1 MGRGGLGRAGMGRA
15 AGAGGGGGGG
25 ARGARNV
32 RLAMALVAASG
43 VADSVWSAAVLSAY
57 LFLLER
63 GSNRAVGLAEALSGA
78 ATLLT
83 ALPVG
88 FLADKYS
95 RAGVIAGGGVVML
108 AAAGVTLYA
117 LLDVAG
123 GRAYAAI
130 CGAMALWGV
139 GGGIVT
145 GPMQALF
152 ADSVP
157 RGERS
162 RAYTRLFSAWLV
174 PSCVG
179 PAISAAM
186 FARIGDSWTLEQLR
200 PIFLTG
206 IALEVPVAVLMFF
219 FRDMAQEEGEA
230 SGDEA
235 PAEGGGK
242 GETGAAEPA
251 EAPEWAGAGGAATSW
266 GCLGRKHIPVV
277 MFASDLL
284 VSLGAGMTV
293 KFFPLYFKSNVGL
306 SPMHTQLIYV
316 VVPLVMAAFAGA
328 AQRASRVLGR
338 AQVMVLFR
346 LTGVACL
353 GAMVLLAEVARCER
367 WEVMVPIYLV
377 RTALMNSVTPV
388 EQSLLMDCVPKNT
401 RARWKSLESVMQF
414 GWCGSAVLGG
424 VIADKFK
431 NTDRSGYTQ
440 TFAFTCALQLAGT
453 LIGLLLLPL
462 VPRQERPRSG
472 GGADPLREPL
482 LSEGGESPHTAQ
494 P

>member
-1 MGRGGLGRAGMGRA
+1 MGRA
-15 AGAGGGGGGG
+15 AAG
-25 ARGARNV
+25 RGARNV
-32 RLAMALVAASG
+32 RLATGLAALSG

-95 RAGVIAGGGVVML
+95 RARVIAGGGVIML
-108 AAAGVTLYA
+108 LAAGVTLYA
-117 LLDVAG
+117 LFDVGG
-123 GRAYAAI
+123 GRAYVAI

-139 GGGIVT
+139 GGGVVT
-145 GPMQALF
+145 GPVQALF

-162 RAYTRLFSAWLV
+162 QAYTRLFTAWLV

-179 PAISAAM
+179 PAISAVM
-186 FARIGDSWTLEQLR
+186 FARMGDSWTLEQLR
-200 PIFLTG
+200 PIFVTG
-206 IALEVPVAVLMFF
+206 IFLEVPVAVVMFF
-219 FRDMAQEEGEA
+219 FRDMALEEAEA

-235 PAEGGGK
+235 PEEEGK
-242 GETGAAEPA
+242 GGVESAEPA
-251 EAPEWAGAGGAATSW
+251 EPAEEQERAGAGGAATHW
-266 GCLGRKHIPVV
+266 GCLGQKHIPVV

-284 VSLGAGMTV
+284 ISLGAGMTV

-306 SPMHTQLIYV
+306 SPMQTQLIYV
-316 VVPLVMAAFAGA
+316 VVPLVMAVFASA
-328 AQRASRVLGR
+328 AQRASVVLGR

-346 LTGVACL
+346 LVGVACL
-353 GAMVLLAEVARCER
+353 GAMVLLAEVAQCER
-367 WEVMVPIYLV
+367 WEGMVPIYLV

-388 EQSLLMDCVPKNT
+388 EESLLMDSVPKNT

-424 VIADKFK
+424 FIADKYK
-431 NTDRSGYTQ
+431 NTDRSGYTE
-440 TFAFTCALQLAGT
+440 TFAFTCALQLVGT
-453 LIGLLLLPL
+453 LVGALLLPL
-462 VPRQERPRSG
+462 VPLEKPRSKG
-472 GGADPLREPL
+472 DADPLREPL
-482 LSEGGESPHTAQ
+482 LPEGGESPRTA
-494 P
+494 PP

>member
-1 MGRGGLGRAGMGRA
+1 MGRA
-15 AGAGGGGGGG
+15 AAG
-25 ARGARNV
+25 RGARNV
-32 RLAMALVAASG
+32 GLAMALAALSG

-95 RAGVIAGGGVVML
+95 RARVIAGGGVIML
-108 AAAGVTLYA
+108 LAAGVTLYA
-117 LLDVAG
+117 LLDVGG
-123 GRAYAAI
+123 GRAYVAI

-139 GGGIVT
+139 GGGVVT
-145 GPMQALF
+145 GPVQALF

-162 RAYTRLFSAWLV
+162 RAYTRLFAAWLV

-179 PAISAAM
+179 PAISAVM
-186 FARIGDSWTLEQLR
+186 FARMGDSWTLEQLR

-206 IALEVPVAVLMFF
+206 IFLEVPVAVLMFF
-219 FRDMAQEEGEA
+219 FRDMALEEGEA

-235 PAEGGGK
+235 PGEGEEK
-242 GETGAAEPA
+242 GEVEPA
-251 EAPEWAGAGGAATSW
+251 EPVEEQQKAGAGGATTCW

-284 VSLGAGMTV
+284 ISLGAGMTV

-306 SPMHTQLIYV
+306 SPMQTQLIYV
-316 VVPLVMAAFAGA
+316 VVPLMMAAFASA
-328 AQRASRVLGR
+328 AQRASLVLGR

-346 LTGVACL
+346 LVGVACL
-353 GAMVLLAEVARCER
+353 GAMVLLAEVAQCER

-388 EQSLLMDCVPKNT
+388 EESLLMDSVPKNT

-424 VIADKFK
+424 FIADKYK
-431 NTDRSGYTQ
+431 NTDRSGYTE
-440 TFAFTCALQLAGT
+440 TFAFTCALQLVGT
-453 LIGLLLLPL
+453 LVCALLLPL
-462 VPRQERPRSG
+462 VPLEKPRSSG
-472 GGADPLREPL
+472 DADPLREPL
-482 LSEGGESPHTAQ
+482 LPEGGESPRSAL

>member
-1 MGRGGLGRAGMGRA
+1 MGRA
-15 AGAGGGGGGG
+15 AAG
-25 ARGARNV
+25 RGARNV
-32 RLAMALVAASG
+32 RLATGLAALSG

-95 RAGVIAGGGVVML
+95 RARVIAGGGVIML
-108 AAAGVTLYA
+108 LAAGVTLYA
-117 LLDVAG
+117 LFDVGG
-123 GRAYAAI
+123 GRAYVAI

-139 GGGIVT
+139 GGGVVT
-145 GPMQALF
+145 GPVQALF

-162 RAYTRLFSAWLV
+162 QAYTRLFTAWLV

-179 PAISAAM
+179 PAISAVM
-186 FARIGDSWTLEQLR
+186 FARMGDSWTLEQLR
-200 PIFLTG
+200 PIFVTG
-206 IALEVPVAVLMFF
+206 IFLEVPVAVVMFF
-219 FRDMAQEEGEA
+219 FRDMALEEAEA

-235 PAEGGGK
+235 PEEEGK
-242 GETGAAEPA
+242 GGVESAEPA
-251 EAPEWAGAGGAATSW
+251 EPAEEQERAGAGGAATHW
-266 GCLGRKHIPVV
+266 GCLGQKHIPVV

-284 VSLGAGMTV
+284 ISLGAGMTV

-388 EQSLLMDCVPKNT
+388 EESLLMDSVPKNT

-424 VIADKFK
+424 FIADKYK
-431 NTDRSGYTQ
+431 NTDRSGYTE
-440 TFAFTCALQLAGT
+440 TFAFTCALQLVGT
-453 LIGLLLLPL
+453 LVGALLLPL
-462 VPRQERPRSG
+462 VPLEKPRSRG
-472 GGADPLREPL
+472 DADPLREPL
-482 LSEGGESPHTAQ
+482 LPEGGESPRTA
-494 P
+494 PP

>member
-1 MGRGGLGRAGMGRA
+1 MGRA
-15 AGAGGGGGGG
+15 AAG
-25 ARGARNV
+25 RGARNV
-32 RLAMALVAASG
+32 RLATGLAALSG

-95 RAGVIAGGGVVML
+95 RARVIAGGGVIML
-108 AAAGVTLYA
+108 LAAGVTLYA
-117 LLDVAG
+117 LFDVGG
-123 GRAYAAI
+123 GRAYVAI

-139 GGGIVT
+139 GGGVVT
-145 GPMQALF
+145 GPVQALF

-162 RAYTRLFSAWLV
+162 QAYTRLFTAWLV

-179 PAISAAM
+179 PAISAVM
-186 FARIGDSWTLEQLR
+186 FARMGDSWTLEQLR
-200 PIFLTG
+200 PIFVTG
-206 IALEVPVAVLMFF
+206 IFLEVPVAVVMFF
-219 FRDMAQEEGEA
+219 FRDMALEEAEA

-235 PAEGGGK
+235 PEEEGK
-242 GETGAAEPA
+242 GGVESAEPA
-251 EAPEWAGAGGAATSW
+251 EPAEEQERAGAGGAATHW
-266 GCLGRKHIPVV
+266 GCLGQKHIPVV

-284 VSLGAGMTV
+284 ISLGAGMTV

-306 SPMHTQLIYV
+306 SPMQTQLIYV
-316 VVPLVMAAFAGA
+316 VVPLVMAVFASA
-328 AQRASRVLGR
+328 AQRASVVLGR

-346 LTGVACL
+346 LVGVACL
-353 GAMVLLAEVARCER
+353 GAMVLLAEVAQCEW

-388 EQSLLMDCVPKNT
+388 EESLLMDSVPKNT

-414 GWCGSAVLGG
+414 GWCGCAVLGG
-424 VIADKFK
+424 FIADKYK
-431 NTDRSGYTQ
+431 NTDRSGYTE
-440 TFAFTCALQLAGT
+440 TFAFTCALQLVGT
-453 LIGLLLLPL
+453 LVGALLLPL
-462 VPRQERPRSG
+462 VPLEKPRSRG
-472 GGADPLREPL
+472 DADPLREPL
-482 LSEGGESPHTAQ
+482 LPEGGESPRTA
-494 P
+494 PP

>member
-1 MGRGGLGRAGMGRA
+1 MGRA
-15 AGAGGGGGGG
+15 AAGG
-25 ARGARNV
+25 RGARNV
-32 RLAMALVAASG
+32 RLAMGLAALSG

-95 RAGVIAGGGVVML
+95 RARVIAGGGVIML
-108 AAAGVTLYA
+108 LAAGVTLYA
-117 LLDVAG
+117 LFDVGG
-123 GRAYAAI
+123 GRAYVAI

-139 GGGIVT
+139 GGGVVT
-145 GPMQALF
+145 GPVQALF

-162 RAYTRLFSAWLV
+162 QAYTRLFTAWLV

-179 PAISAAM
+179 PAISAVM
-186 FARIGDSWTLEQLR
+186 FARMGDSWTLEQLR
-200 PIFLTG
+200 PIFVTG
-206 IALEVPVAVLMFF
+206 IFLEVPVAVVMFF
-219 FRDMAQEEGEA
+219 FRDMALEEAEA
-230 SGDEA
+230 SEDEA
-235 PAEGGGK
+235 PEEEGK
-242 GETGAAEPA
+242 GGMESAEPA
-251 EAPEWAGAGGAATSW
+251 EPAEEQERAGAGGAATRW
-266 GCLGRKHIPVV
+266 GCLGQKHIPVV

-284 VSLGAGMTV
+284 ISLGAGMTV

-306 SPMHTQLIYV
+306 SPMQTQLIYV
-316 VVPLVMAAFAGA
+316 VVPLVMAVLASA
-328 AQRASRVLGR
+328 AQRASVVLGR

-346 LTGVACL
+346 LVGVACL
-353 GAMVLLAEVARCER
+353 GAMVLLAEVAQCER

-388 EQSLLMDCVPKNT
+388 EESLLMDSVPKNT

-424 VIADKFK
+424 FIADKYK
-431 NTDRSGYTQ
+431 NTDRSGYTE
-440 TFAFTCALQLAGT
+440 TFAFTCALQLVGT
-453 LIGLLLLPL
+453 LVGALLLPL
-462 VPRQERPRSG
+462 VPLEKPRSRG
-472 GGADPLREPL
+472 DADPLREPL
-482 LSEGGESPHTAQ
+482 LPEGGESPRTA
-494 P
+494 PP